1 VRTKIK
7 LKIMSTK
14 LDYSKKMKKELLK
27 EHKKDLLKVNFPNKF
42 FKIEYLKLGSR
53 TIEDLSDG
61 TFINGEYYINGKIYS
76 KNNLWCDNDNEVV
89 ECCWYNIK
97 NLTVEEMTNEFID
110 SGLYHHFMVESECLS
125 IKMFGLDEY
134 YQLMKNKIVLT
145 DVKNSFNSFPQLNKE
160 IEKFGYDK
168 VMETLKSLEW
178 IKKEGLEEFILN

>member
-1 VRTKIK
+1 
-7 LKIMSTK
+7 MSTK

-27 EHKKDLLKVNFPNKF
+27 EHKKDLLEVNFPNKF
-42 FKIEYLKLGSR
+42 FKIEYLKLDCDYWDL
-53 TIEDLSDG
+53 EDGRFITDG
-61 TFINGEYYINGKIYS
+61 YYINGKIYS
-76 KNNLWCDNDNEVV
+76 QNNLWCDNDNEVV

-97 NLTVEEMTNEFID
+97 NLTVEEMTNDFYD
-110 SGLYHHFMVESECLS
+110 RGLFQKFGVESDCMS
-125 IKMFGLDEY
+125 IKMFDEDEY
-134 YQLMKNKIVLT
+134 NQLMKNKIVLT